1 MKRQVWAFYA
11 SIVAL
16 VLSVAAVIS
25 ADLRWAAA
33 WAVLSI
39 TAWIAAR
46 AWNRGHPMPMP
57 YFMRWILFLPRGPN
71 SPRHLDKILE
81 SRSGERILEIGP
93 GIGVHALPIA
103 AALLPSGILDVLDAQ
118 QEMLDD
124 LRRRAAKADI
134 MNIVTTQGDAQA
146 LPYPDHMFDAA
157 YMIGTLG
164 EIPDDIAALRELRR
178 VLKAEGRL
186 VVGEVLVDPDYVS
199 LSALKNKAE
208 EAGFVFERTLGPR
221 FCYFAL
227 FRPAGIAT

>member
-16 VLSVAAVIS
+16 ILSV
-25 ADLRWAAA
+25 
-33 WAVLSI
+33 
-39 TAWIAAR
+39 AAR

-71 SPRHLDKILE
+71 SPQHLDKILE
-81 SRSGERILEIGP
+81 PRSGERILEIGP
-93 GIGVHALPIA
+93 GIGVHALQIA
-103 AALLPSGILDVLDAQ
+103 AALLPGGILDALDVQ
-118 QEMLDD
+118 QEMLGD
-124 LRRRAAKADI
+124 LCRRAAKADVT
-134 MNIVTTQGDAQA
+134 NIVTTQGDAQA

-164 EIPDDIAALRELRR
+164 EIPDGIAALRELRR
-178 VLKAEGRL
+178 VLKVEGRL
-186 VVGEVLVDPDYVS
+186 VVGEVLVDPDYVP

-221 FCYFAL
+221 FCYFVL